1 MLLGFWSRKFP
12 EAERNYATFE
22 KQLLAYYWTLI
33 GMEQLTV
40 DHIVILRPKCQ
51 SCNRCKVHTKPTGL
65 GKPRSPA

>member
-40 DHIVILRPKCQ
+40 DHTVILRPKCQ
-51 SCNRCKVHTKPTGL
+51 S
-65 GKPRSPA
+65 